1 MYIRYKFKVNA
12 LSIEKGVASIT
23 YTPVD
28 SSLGLNPFN
37 IQQLHVSREAIVDYS
52 AGDIT
57 LEQLQ
62 TIIRT
67 EVVNADALPQD
78 HWNAVLLSQ
87 RTVIPADL
95 NSIFGEE
102 QNSVSEQESMSLAV
116 AMETL

>member
-28 SSLGLNPFN
+28 SSLELNPFN
-37 IQQLHVSREAIVDYS
+37 VQQLHVPRESIVDYS

-62 TIIRT
+62 AIIRT
-67 EVVNADALPQD
+67 AVVNADAMPQE

-95 NSIFGEE
+95 NSIFGED
-102 QNSVSEQESMSLAV
+102 QYSVSEQESISLAV